1 MNSVTKHADALTKSS
16 RDISQAY
23 FDLSQSFHWLSTTE
37 GDTLGSALSWVSYI
51 YKMMMI
57 ISRRR
62 RRRRMIMMII
72 IEVVVVVV
80 SRISDGYDDD
90 DLYDVSRRSDD
101 DMFYMII
108 IMKHL
113 YTYTTYIY
121 IQVANTT
128 STLSTTTQRHAEA
141 ETIKLAEPLEE
152 YTRMMSSIKTAINQ
166 RQIKKQDYITCLIDL
181 ECKQNSYRKS
191 KDIPGKEI
199 QANNK
204 EILVNAAQIAT
215 ESSKLEFEKISEKL
229 LNEFEI
235 FKNQKAVDFKEII
248 LNFVNL
254 QV

>member
-51 YKMMMI
+51 KKMMMI
-57 ISRRR
+57 IRSRRS
-62 RRRRMIMMII
+62 MIMMII

-80 SRISDGYDDD
+80 SRSSDGYDDD
-90 DLYDVSRRSDD
+90 DLYDVSRSSDDD

-113 YTYTTYIY
+113 HTYTTYTY

>member
-1 MNSVTKHADALTKSS
+1 
-16 RDISQAY
+16 
-23 FDLSQSFHWLSTTE
+23 
-37 GDTLGSALSWVSYI
+37 
-51 YKMMMI
+51 
-57 ISRRR
+57 
-62 RRRRMIMMII
+62 
-72 IEVVVVVV
+72 
-80 SRISDGYDDD
+80 
-90 DLYDVSRRSDD
+90 
-101 DMFYMII
+101 MII
-108 IMKHL
+108 IMKNLH
-113 YTYTTYIY
+113 TYTTYIY

-191 KDIPGKEI
+191 KDIPGKEL

-204 EILVNAAQIAT
+204 EILVNTAQIAT

>member
-51 YKMMMI
+51 KMMMI
-57 ISRRR
+57 IRRR
-62 RRRRMIMMII
+62 RRRIMMII